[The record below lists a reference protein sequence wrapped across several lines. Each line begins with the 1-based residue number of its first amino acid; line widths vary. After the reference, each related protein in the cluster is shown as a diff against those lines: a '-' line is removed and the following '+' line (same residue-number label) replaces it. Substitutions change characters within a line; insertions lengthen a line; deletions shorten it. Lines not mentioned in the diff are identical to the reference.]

1 MNILVTGAA
10 GFIGFHLA
18 NRLCKNKQN
27 IIYGI
32 DNFSKYYSFRLKKI
46 RLKILK
52 ANKNFKF
59 IKMDISNYSKIKNF
73 FIKKKIN
80 VLYHLAAQPGVIYSY
95 KNPNSYTK
103 NNILATSNI
112 LKCLQLNRCWSKF
125 IFASSSSVYGEKKRY
140 PILESSKLKPINY
153 YAKTKEICE
162 RMILNSKIDKKK
174 IFIFRFFTV
183 YGPLSR
189 PDMFISKY
197 MRNLRYSLKTNLYHY
212 GKHFRDFTFV
222 NDVVSIMIRSILL
235 PYNAKKRVFNICAS
249 KPIQMLRLVSIINS
263 KLKLQSQLALLPR
276 RRGEILKTYGSNSLL
291 KKVFKFKK
299 FTDINNGLNK
309 TILFFKKYNY

>member
-1 MNILVTGAA
+1 MNILVTGAC

-18 NRLCKNKQN
+18 KRLCNNKKYTV
-27 IIYGI
+27 YGV
-32 DNFSKYYSFRLKKI
+32 DNLNKYYSIKLKKI

-52 ANKNFKF
+52 SNKNFKF
-59 IKMDISNYSKIKNF
+59 TSIDISNFLKFKKF
-73 FIKKKIN
+73 FIKKKIDI
-80 VLYHLAAQPGVIYSY
+80 VYHLAGQPGVIYSY
-95 KNPNSYTK
+95 KNPKSYIK
-103 NNILATSNI
+103 NNILATKNI
-112 LKCLQLNRCWSKF
+112 LKCLQLSNLWSKF
-125 IFASSSSVYGEKKRY
+125 IFASSSSVYGEKRSY
-140 PILESSKLKPINY
+140 PIYENSDLKPINF
-153 YAKTKEICE
+153 YAKTKQICE
-162 RMILNSKIDKKK
+162 KMILNSKINKKK

-197 MRNLRYSLKTNLYHY
+197 MRNLKYSIKTNLYHY

-222 NDVVSIMIRSILL
+222 SDVVSIMIKAISLS
-235 PYNAKKRVFNICAS
+235 YKKKKRIFNICAS
-249 KPIQMLRLVSIINS
+249 QPIQMLKLVSIINS
-263 KLKLQSQLALLPR
+263 KLKLQSQIELLPR
-276 RRGEILKTYGSNSLL
+276 RRGEILKTYGSNILL

>member
-10 GFIGFHLA
+10 GFIGFHLV

-27 IIYGI
+27 VIYGI
-32 DNFSKYYSFRLKKI
+32 DNFSKYYSIKLKKI

-52 ANKNFKF
+52 NNKNFKF
-59 IKMDISNYSKIKNF
+59 VKMDISNYFKIKNF
-73 FIKKKIN
+73 FIKKKIDI
-80 VLYHLAAQPGVIYSY
+80 LYHLAAQPGVIYSY
-95 KNPNSYTK
+95 KNPGSYTK

-112 LKCLQLNRCWSKF
+112 LKCLQLKNSWSKF
-125 IFASSSSVYGEKKRY
+125 IFASSSSVYGEKKKY

-162 RMILNSKIDKKK
+162 KMILNSKLDKKK
-174 IFIFRFFTV
+174 IIIFRFFTV

-197 MRNLRYSLKTNLYHY
+197 MRNLKLNIKTNLYHY

-235 PYNAKKRVFNICAS
+235 PYKAKKRIFNICAS
-249 KPIQMLRLVSIINS
+249 KPIQILKLVSIINS
-263 KLKLQSQLALLPR
+263 KLKLRTQLILLPR
-276 RRGEILKTYGSNSLL
+276 RKGEIFKTYGSNSLL
-291 KKVFKFKK
+291 KRVFKFKK
-299 FTDINNGLNK
+299 FTSFNIGLNK
-309 TILFFKKYNY
+309 TVLFFKKYNY